1 MSHHVFIG
9 LTDVA
14 GYFGSLADG
23 FRSLGVP
30 CTVIDESPDFY
41 QYRRLTVHGRLG
53 RAQAYMGD
61 RAGRGPFRLVW
72 GLGLLMLRMVR
83 VPLRLSALLV
93 ALYRCDVFIFTS
105 GDGFLKGLEL
115 PLLQRLGKRIIW
127 VFTGSDHRPPYLN
140 GRYIRRA
147 EREGWNYLA
156 AESERIAARVARVE
170 RHADVIVAHAA
181 SAQFHTRSFV
191 DFLALGIPVPVVGSV
206 GEATIDDQSASSG
219 RVRIMHCP
227 SDLESKGT
235 AAIRGVIHSLI
246 RDGLPVDY
254 EEVMGR
260 PHAEVLQALGRA
272 DLLVD
277 EVYGDTP
284 MGVIASEAAAHGVP
298 TVCGGYYATIVGALG
313 RDDDAPP
320 SRFVAPED
328 LEAAIR
334 ELVVNGN
341 ERAALGREA
350 RAFVTQRWRPEGVAE
365 RYLRLLD
372 GSVPSTWLL
381 DPNALDYIG
390 GWGISQIERRSAL
403 AAFLASCGGQALALP
418 PHSPIRGRVMAEIA
432 GL

>member
-23 FRSLGVP
+23 FRTLGVS

-41 QYRRLTVHGRLG
+41 QYRRISVHGRLG
-53 RAQAYMGD
+53 RAMVVAVD
-61 RAGRGPFRLVW
+61 RSRRGPFRWVW
-72 GLGLLMLRMVR
+72 GLVLLMLRTAR
-83 VPLRLSALLV
+83 VPLRFFALAV
-93 ALYRCDVFIFTS
+93 ALGRCDVFIFTA

-115 PLLQRLGKRIIW
+115 PLLKRMGKRIIW

-147 EREGWNYLA
+147 QREGWNHLA
-156 AESERIAARVARVE
+156 AESQRIAARVARVE

-181 SAQFHTRSFV
+181 SAQFHKRSFV

-206 GEATIDDQSASSG
+206 DEATIDDQSASPG

-235 AAIRGVIHSLI
+235 AAIRRIIHSLI

-254 EEVMGR
+254 EEVLGR
-260 PHAEVLQALGRA
+260 PHAEVLRALGRA

-284 MGVIASEAAAHGVP
+284 MGVIASEAAAQGVP
-298 TVCGGYYATIVGALG
+298 TVCGGYYATIVGAAG
-313 RDDDAPP
+313 QDDDAPP
-320 SRFVAPED
+320 SRFVVPED

-334 ELVVNGN
+334 ELVIDGN
-341 ERAALGREA
+341 RRASLGRAA
-350 RAFVTQRWRPEGVAE
+350 RAFVTHRWDSAAVAG
-365 RYLRLLD
+365 RYMRLLD
-372 GSVPSTWLL
+372 GPVPPAWLL
-381 DPNALDYIG
+381 DPNALDYTG
-390 GWGISQIERRSAL
+390 GWGISQAERRLALSAFV
-403 AAFLASCGGQALALP
+403 AACGEQALALP
-418 PHSPIRGRVMAEIA
+418 PHSLVLDRVMAEVA
-432 GL
+432 SP